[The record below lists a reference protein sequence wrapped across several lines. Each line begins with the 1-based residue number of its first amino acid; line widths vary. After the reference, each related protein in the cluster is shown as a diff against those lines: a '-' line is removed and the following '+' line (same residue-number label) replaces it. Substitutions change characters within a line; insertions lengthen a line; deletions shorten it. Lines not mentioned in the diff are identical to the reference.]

1 MNKIFVFFM
10 LYIFSCNLYAK
21 DYFELGIEAYKISD
35 FTKAAEYY
43 EKGCELKEGA
53 ACNNL
58 GVLYESGQGVKQNFS
73 KAAEYYK
80 KGCELKEGK
89 ACNNLGVLYK
99 NGQGI

>member
-1 MNKIFVFFM
+1 MNKIFIFFV

-43 EKGCELKEGA
+43 EKGCELKEGT

-58 GVLYESGQGVKQNFS
+58 GVLYESGHGVKQNFS
-73 KAAEYYK
+73 KAVEYYK
-80 KGCELKEGK
+80 KGCELK
-89 ACNNLGVLYK
+89 
-99 NGQGI
+99 

>member
-1 MNKIFVFFM
+1 MNKIFIFFV

-43 EKGCELKEGA
+43 KKGCELNFGI
-53 ACNNL
+53 ACSNIGLSYIN
-58 GVLYESGQGVKQNFS
+58 GRGVKQNFS
-73 KAAEYYK
+73 KAAEYSE
-80 KGCELKEGK
+80 KGCELNFGK

-99 NGQGI
+99 KGQGI

>member
-35 FTKAAEYY
+35 FTKAAEYS
-43 EKGCELKEGA
+43 EKGCELKEGT

-58 GVLYESGQGVKQNFS
+58 GVLYENGRGVKQNFS

-80 KGCELKEGK
+80 KGCELNFGK

-99 NGQGI
+99 KGQGI